1 MMAGRAVILV
11 PKYSVRRR
19 LSLDSQEFYNKQMI
33 EFLAEE
39 HLIASSSLVH
49 TLKNGRRRVFK
60 KDIKERHPFIK
71 DDLADFVREHP
82 EVLEEYKK
90 LKGAQGP
97 LTMSELDEDFD
108 EAALATALETVLPGI
123 APGAANA
130 SKYHHLM
137 IGVLSFLFFPGL
149 IEPIKEREI
158 HEGRKRIDIKF
169 TNSGT
174 GVFFERVLKA
184 VQTRAVSVS
193 IECKNYSA
201 DPANPELDQLSG
213 RFSHTRGFLGFLCCR
228 TLQDKITMK
237 RRCHDT
243 AMDGRGYII
252 VLSDDEIL
260 SFLRM
265 VAAGHRDQLEYRLN
279 QLYNELTD

>member
-1 MMAGRAVILV
+1 
-11 PKYSVRRR
+11 
-19 LSLDSQEFYNKQMI
+19 MI

-39 HLIASSSLVH
+39 YLIATSSLVH
-49 TLKNGRRRVFK
+49 TLKDGRRRVFK
-60 KDIKERHPFIK
+60 KDIKERHPFRK

-108 EAALATALETVLPGI
+108 EPALATALERVLTGI

-137 IGVLSFLFFPGL
+137 VGFLSFLFFPGL

-169 TNSGT
+169 TNSGA

-201 DPANPELDQLSG
+201 DPTNPELDQLSG

-228 TLQDKITMK
+228 TLQDKTTMK
-237 RRCHDT
+237 QRCRDT

-252 VLSDDEIL
+252 VLDDEEIL
-260 SFLRM
+260 WFLRR
-265 VAAGHRDQLEYRLN
+265 VAAGHRDQLEHRLN
-279 QLYNELTD
+279 QLYSELTD